1 MREISYKF
9 VGMLL
14 NKKENKM
21 KLTSKIALAL
31 GLIVTLTACGSGAE
45 KKEEAHKEE
54 AKTESKDAGETAK
67 STDPVHI
74 KIGVVGEYNEV
85 LEEVIKRYEKGTGN
99 TVELVKFSDYA
110 QPNEALLAGDID
122 LNAYQHYKF
131 LKEFNED
138 KGSDLVSIGDT
149 MLAPITLYS
158 HKVKK
163 LEDIKEG
170 AKIAIPN
177 DPSNGSR
184 ALFLLQDAGLIK
196 VEGEPGDTIGVD
208 KIKENPKKLDIV
220 EMDASQTARSLDDV
234 DCAVVNDTFALD
246 AGLDKN
252 EGIYVENP
260 KSDSVKQYINL
271 IAARK
276 EDENNAAYKEFVKY
290 YQTEETKKDFERI
303 TKGAWI
309 PAW

>member
-1 MREISYKF
+1 MR
-9 VGMLL
+9 
-14 NKKENKM
+14 
-21 KLTSKIALAL
+21 LTSKIALAL
-31 GLIVTLTACGSGAE
+31 GLIVTLTACGSGAD
-45 KKEEAHKEE
+45 KKEETPKGE
-54 AKTESKDAGETAK
+54 AKTESKDTGDVAK

-85 LEEVIKRYEKGTGN
+85 LEEVIKRYEAGTGN
-99 TVELVKFSDYA
+99 TVELVKFADYN

-131 LKEFNED
+131 LKEFNDD

-158 HKVKK
+158 HKVKN
-163 LEDIKEG
+163 LDEIKEG

-196 VEGEPGDTIGVD
+196 VDGEAGDIIGLD
-208 KIKENPKKLDIV
+208 KITENPKNLEIV

-246 AGLDKN
+246 AGLDKK
-252 EGIYVENP
+252 EGIYVEDP
-260 KSDSVKQYINL
+260 KSESVKQYINL
-271 IAARK
+271 IVARK
-276 EDENNAAYKEFVKY
+276 EDENNEAYKEFVKY
-290 YQTEETKKDFERI
+290 YQTDETKADFERI
-303 TKGAWI
+303 TKGAWL

>member
-1 MREISYKF
+1 
-9 VGMLL
+9 
-14 NKKENKM
+14 M

-31 GLIVTLTACGSGAE
+31 GLIVTLTACGSGAD
-45 KKEEAHKEE
+45 KKEEAPKEE
-54 AKTESKDAGETAK
+54 AKTETKNTGDAAK

-99 TVELVKFSDYA
+99 TVELVKFADYN

-131 LKEFNED
+131 LQEFNDD

-158 HKVKK
+158 HKVKN
-163 LEDIKEG
+163 LDEIGEG

-196 VEGEPGDTIGVD
+196 VDGEAGDIIGTD
-208 KIKENPKKLDIV
+208 KITENPKKLEIV

-246 AGLDKN
+246 AGLDKKN
-252 EGIYVENP
+252 GIYVEDP
-260 KSDSVKQYINL
+260 KSESVKQYINL

-276 EDENNAAYKEFVKY
+276 EDENNEDYKEFVKY
-290 YQTEETKKDFERI
+290 YQTEETKKDMEEI

>member
-1 MREISYKF
+1 
-9 VGMLL
+9 
-14 NKKENKM
+14 M

-31 GLIVTLTACGSGAE
+31 GLIVTLAACGSGNN
-45 KKEEAHKEE
+45 KTEEAPKDA
-54 AKTESKDAGETAK
+54 AKTETTENKETAK
-67 STDPVHI
+67 STDPIHL

-85 LEEVIKRYEKGTGN
+85 LEEVIKRYEEGTGN
-99 TVELVKFSDYA
+99 TVELVKFADYN
-110 QPNEALLAGDID
+110 QPNEALAAGDID
-122 LNAYQHYKF
+122 MNAFQHYKF
-131 LKEFNED
+131 LNEYNED
-138 KGSDLVSIGDT
+138 RGSDLISIGDT

-158 HKVKK
+158 NKVKS
-163 LEDIKEG
+163 LEEIPEG

-196 VEGEPGDTIGVD
+196 VEGEAGEIVGLD
-208 KIKENPKKLDIV
+208 KITDNPKNLEIV

-246 AGLDKN
+246 AGLDK
-252 EGIYVENP
+252 ELGIYVEDP
-260 KSDSVKQYINL
+260 KSESVKQYINI

-276 EDENNAAYKEFVKY
+276 EDENNEAYKEFVKY
-290 YQTEETKKDFERI
+290 YQTEETKQDYETI

-309 PAW
+309 PAWDN

>member
-1 MREISYKF
+1 MR
-9 VGMLL
+9 
-14 NKKENKM
+14 
-21 KLTSKIALAL
+21 LTSKIALAL
-31 GLIVTLTACGSGAE
+31 GLIVTLTACGSGAD
-45 KKEEAHKEE
+45 KKEETPKEE
-54 AKTESKDAGETAK
+54 AKTESKDTGDVAK
-67 STDPVHI
+67 STDKQTI
-74 KIGVVGEYNEV
+74 KIGVVGEYNDVLNEV
-85 LEEVIKRYEKGTGN
+85 SKRYEEKTGN
-99 TVELVKFSDYA
+99 KVELVVFSDYN
-110 QPNEALLAGDID
+110 QPNEALESGDID

-131 LKEFNED
+131 LKEFNDD

-158 HKVKK
+158 HKVKN
-163 LEDIKEG
+163 LDEIKEG

-196 VEGEPGDTIGVD
+196 VEGEAGDIIGLD
-208 KIKENPKKLDIV
+208 KITENPKNLEIV

-252 EGIYVENP
+252 EGIYVEDP
-260 KSDSVKQYINL
+260 KSESVKQYINL

-276 EDENNAAYKEFVKY
+276 EDENNPAYKEFVKY
-290 YQTEETKKDFERI
+290 YQTDETKADFERI
-303 TKGAWI
+303 TKGAWL

>member
-1 MREISYKF
+1 
-9 VGMLL
+9 
-14 NKKENKM
+14 M

-31 GLIVTLTACGSGAE
+31 GLIVTLTACGSGAD
-45 KKEEAHKEE
+45 KKEEASKEE
-54 AKTESKDAGETAK
+54 AKTETKDTGDAAK

-85 LEEVIKRYEKGTGN
+85 LEEVIKRYEAGTGN
-99 TVELVKFSDYA
+99 TVELVKFADYN

-131 LKEFNED
+131 LQEFNDD

-158 HKVKK
+158 HKVKN
-163 LEDIKEG
+163 LDEIGEG

-196 VEGEPGDTIGVD
+196 VDGEAGDIIGTD
-208 KIKENPKKLDIV
+208 KITENPKKLEIV

-246 AGLDKN
+246 AGLDKKN
-252 EGIYVENP
+252 GIYVEDP
-260 KSDSVKQYINL
+260 KSESVKQYINL

-276 EDENNAAYKEFVKY
+276 EDENNPAYKEFVKY
-290 YQTEETKKDFERI
+290 YQTDETKADFERI
-303 TKGAWI
+303 TKGAWL
-309 PAW
+309 PAWDN